1 MLPWL
6 HRVMSGGVDVARAGR
21 PPKMRPKV
29 RKSSGWQMVL
39 WFCRI
44 LVRPF
49 FARVVVIARSS
60 RQGIRQANR
69 PIALIEITYTY
80 VVLSYTSQEI
90 VHKLSISVSQGI
102 CLRFLTMSFRIGTS
116 ATMVASAL
124 VLLSLTS
131 RNHVHG
137 FTSTCSPRVASR
149 QQSQFQSQARPSTA
163 RFASST
169 ESDASNAISY
179 IVSTPIEKLL
189 PSQDLLLIFSFDS
202 FSFFFRHL
210 ASSQQ
215 IVPLLD

>member
-1 MLPWL
+1 
-6 HRVMSGGVDVARAGR
+6 MSGGVDVARAGR

-90 VHKLSISVSQGI
+90 VHKLSISVS
-102 CLRFLTMSFRIGTS
+102 
-116 ATMVASAL
+116 
-124 VLLSLTS
+124 
-131 RNHVHG
+131 
-137 FTSTCSPRVASR
+137 
-149 QQSQFQSQARPSTA
+149 
-163 RFASST
+163 
-169 ESDASNAISY
+169 
-179 IVSTPIEKLL
+179 
-189 PSQDLLLIFSFDS
+189 
-202 FSFFFRHL
+202 
-210 ASSQQ
+210 
-215 IVPLLD
+215 